1 MGGWMG
7 KALGY
12 IEVRKLVKKGRL
24 KENMTDGRMDG
35 WGCHS
40 CKKKKMIN
48 RRRGTAQK
56 IFRIGEMRMK
66 ERNHFLVSW
75 YK

>member
-1 MGGWMG
+1 
-7 KALGY
+7 
-12 IEVRKLVKKGRL
+12 
-24 KENMTDGRMDG
+24 MDG
-35 WGCHS
+35 WTDGGVIVA
-40 CKKKKMIN
+40 KKKMIN